1 MAQSVK
7 TSPTKQIQVWCH
19 GKLKPGKQTM
29 GKCSQLQTPFE
40 WVCFLKKD
48 YFLMDVEAFYFKGL
62 GFGYF
67 K

>member
-1 MAQSVK
+1 MPWQTEAGQ
-7 TSPTKQIQVWCH
+7 TNH
-19 GKLKPGKQTM
+19 GQMFT
-29 GKCSQLQTPFE
+29 TPDTF
-40 WVCFLKKD
+40 WVGVVFLKKD